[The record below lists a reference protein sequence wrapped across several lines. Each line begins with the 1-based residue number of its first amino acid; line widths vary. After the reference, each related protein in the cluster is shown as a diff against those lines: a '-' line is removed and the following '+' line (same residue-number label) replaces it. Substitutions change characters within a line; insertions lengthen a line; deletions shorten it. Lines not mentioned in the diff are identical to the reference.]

1 VNAAMPRLEMIADTY
16 LSAATA
22 VQCAL
27 PSLLAL
33 RRPIQTQIVGR
44 LKENLQYLRSSGLR
58 VLEVEAGWYAT
69 VTSGRGDDFAE
80 LLLRSQNVLAQPGY
94 FYDFEDSGSL
104 VLSLLT
110 RPEVFREGISRLRSE
125 LG

>member
-1 VNAAMPRLEMIADTY
+1 MPRLEMIADTY
-16 LSAATA
+16 LSAATP

-27 PSLLAL
+27 PALLEL
-33 RRPIQTQIVGR
+33 RRPVQTQIVAR

-58 VLEVEAGWYAT
+58 ALTVEAGWYAT

-80 LLLRSQNVLAQPGY
+80 LLLSSQNVLAQPGY

-110 RPEVFREGISRLRSE
+110 RPEVFREGVERIL
-125 LG
+125 LAHG